1 MTKDDQLHLFTL
13 YKIKEFPR
21 AGEQL
26 LFVVIVWPGLTI
38 LGEEAL
44 HHDRIN
50 GQQNRAGLRQAHQY
64 RLMPGCVP
72 AGFQQG

>member
-1 MTKDDQLHLFTL
+1 MTKDDQLHLFPL

-38 LGEEAL
+38 LGEESSVKLHEKGAL
-44 HHDRIN
+44 SYLISPSLWGLGR
-50 GQQNRAGLRQAHQY
+50 GVAG
-64 RLMPGCVP
+64 
-72 AGFQQG
+72 